1 MSLVKTIRLGFLHV
15 ALAIT
20 FVAING
26 VLNRLMIHDL
36 AIPASI
42 VAALVVLPY
51 VLSPMQVWLGAYS
64 DRHPLF
70 GYRRTPYIAVGLILS
85 MGGMALT
92 PYAALL
98 IAEQFWLGLLV
109 GLGVF
114 LIWGI
119 GYNLAV
125 VGYLSLASD
134 LFPERERSRVIAV
147 MWFMMIISLIFTA
160 ILMGRAL
167 EPYSDAQLLRVF
179 ALAGLTGIGL
189 MLLGLVGLEPRH
201 HKPPAQERHSQQDA
215 LRAVFANSQAR
226 LFFIYLI
233 LLLTALLGP
242 DLLLEPF
249 GAQAFGMNVE
259 QTTQLT
265 ATWGGATLA
274 ALLLY
279 GLLLNRWMTK
289 KPGALLGGILATVGL
304 CTISVSGIFQIQAL
318 FLVGII
324 TFGLGTGIATSTNLA
339 LMLDMTTPE
348 QVGLFIGAWGFADS
362 LARGAGSLL
371 GGLGLDILNSVTGNT
386 TISYAGVF
394 FIEALMLAVSLV
406 MLRSINIQAFRE
418 EQPTLTQVVA
428 LAGDT

>member
-42 VAALVVLPY
+42 VAMLVVIPY

-70 GYRRTPYIAVGLILS
+70 GYRRTPYIAVGLVLS

-134 LFPERERSRVIAV
+134 LFPERERSRVIAI

-160 ILMGRAL
+160 ILLGRAL

-179 ALAGLTGIGL
+179 GLAGLTGLGL

-201 HKPPAQERHSQQDA
+201 YTPPAQERHSQQDA
-215 LRAVFANSQAR
+215 LRAVFSNSQAR
-226 LFFIYLI
+226 LFFVYLI

-249 GAQAFGMNVE
+249 GAQAFGMNVQ

-289 KPGALLGGILATVGL
+289 KLGALLGGILATIGL
-304 CTISVSGIFQIQAL
+304 CTISVSGILDIQML

-324 TFGLGTGIATSTNLA
+324 IFGLGTGIATSTNLA

-371 GGLGLDILNSVTGNT
+371 GGLGLDILKSLTENT

-394 FIEALMLAVSLV
+394 LIEALMLAISLM